1 MSSHNE
7 EMDEA
12 SNGRI
17 YRSLTNQRIFLTL
30 ALRNCLKEFKNGLL
44 LILQSARGNPRG
56 EGRGVVVALKGRFG

>member
-1 MSSHNE
+1 MSSHNK
-7 EMDEA
+7 EMNEA
-12 SNGRI
+12 SKGRI

-44 LILQSARGNPRG
+44 LMLQSARGNSRG